1 MLPCSSLKVSQI
13 EYLPLAVL
21 EQYTLLR
28 DSNDVSSVMAK
39 PYNCW
44 LKMWLIRFCL
54 SGILVS
60 KPCISRFAI
69 SRKNTPLLETGS
81 KNLAFGFLQS
91 SAGSKSKI
99 SFTKLGGVNTSS
111 LLKLARQDST
121 SGL

>member
-1 MLPCSSLKVSQI
+1 M

-28 DSNDVSSVMAK
+28 ESKAVKSVMAM
-39 PYNCW
+39 PYNCL
-44 LKMWLIRFCL
+44 LKMWLIRSCL
-54 SGILVS
+54 LGICFS

-69 SRKNTPLLETGS
+69 SRKNTPLFETGS
-81 KNLAFGFLQS
+81 KNLALGLLHNS
-91 SAGSKSKI
+91 IGSKSKM

-111 LLKLARQDST
+111 LLKLARQEST